1 MIATAHWLHKG
12 TQLFFFLFFVP
23 QMGSNVFEED
33 TENIERK
40 GTLKEK
46 DGRQFSLNKNKGFA
60 IAKQMRIIVAETQSV
75 TFIFSFFNVGI
86 INWGDDNQER
96 NEIIITWRIDS
107 KQFWRKETSRLMAFL
122 SQESTTTTNY
132 YRWINTWAKGSTR
145 Q

>member
-1 MIATAHWLHKG
+1 
-12 TQLFFFLFFVP
+12 
-23 QMGSNVFEED
+23 MGSNVFEED

-86 INWGDDNQER
+86 IN
-96 NEIIITWRIDS
+96 
-107 KQFWRKETSRLMAFL
+107 
-122 SQESTTTTNY
+122 
-132 YRWINTWAKGSTR
+132 
-145 Q
+145 